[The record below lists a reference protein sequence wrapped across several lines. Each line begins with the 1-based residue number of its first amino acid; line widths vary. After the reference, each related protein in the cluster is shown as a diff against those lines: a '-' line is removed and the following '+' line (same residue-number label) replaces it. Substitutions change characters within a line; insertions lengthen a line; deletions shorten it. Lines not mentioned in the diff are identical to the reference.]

1 MMHNDRRS
9 RPRVKETMLA
19 LWGRWV
25 RLSAAR
31 RIAATVVTAML
42 VGGVW
47 FTACAGDGITSPN
60 KRPQPGVPGRSV
72 ELNEQHVP
80 VTRTVVDPCTQ
91 EDVVFSGYIHVRT
104 ATTID
109 ESGGV
114 HMDLSSDETS
124 LSGVGTVTQNAY
136 HASSERHLVQNTEGA
151 APLTMTVI
159 DDFRILGP
167 NPNDNYFMYMHS
179 HVTVNANG
187 TPTAQI
193 DDARMECR

>member
-1 MMHNDRRS
+1 MHNERRT
-9 RPRVKETMLA
+9 RPRVKETVLA

-31 RIAATVVTAML
+31 RIIATVVTATL

-47 FTACAGDGITSPN
+47 FTACSGDRITSPVD
-60 KRPQPGVPGRSV
+60 RPQPGVPERAV

-80 VTRTVVDPCTQ
+80 IQTTYLDPCTQ
-91 EDVVFSGYIHVRT
+91 ESIVFSGYIHVRI

-109 ESGGV
+109 ENGGL
-114 HMDLSSDETS
+114 HLDLSSDETS
-124 LSGVGTVTQNAY
+124 LTGVGTVTQNQY
-136 HASSERHLVQNTEGA
+136 HASSERHTIENNQGP

-159 DDFRILGP
+159 DDLRILGP
-167 NPNDNYFMYMHS
+167 NPNDNWFMYVHS

-187 TPTAQI
+187 TATAGVDNVQ
-193 DDARMECR
+193 AECR

>member
-9 RPRVKETMLA
+9 RPRVKQTVLA
-19 LWGRWV
+19 LWSRWV

-31 RIAATVVTAML
+31 RVAATVVTATL
-42 VGGVW
+42 VGGGW
-47 FTACAGDGITSPN
+47 FTACSGDSITSPN
-60 KRPQPGVPGRSV
+60 KGPQLGVPGRSV

-80 VTRTVVDPCTQ
+80 VTRTYPDPCTH
-91 EDVVFSGYIHVRT
+91 EDVVFSGYIHVRI

-114 HMDLSSDETS
+114 HLDLSSDETS
-124 LSGVGTVTQNAY
+124 LSGVGTITQNAY
-136 HASSERHLVQNTEGA
+136 HASSERHTVENTKGA

-159 DDFRILGP
+159 DDERILGP

-193 DDARMECR
+193 DDVRAECR